1 MAIKRACTPRIQVY
15 FKYRREWHYDISP
28 LLVRSDIPVP
38 VKIARDAQ
46 IFVLDITKLNIPN
59 LTYQLFYILLLC

>member
-38 VKIARDAQ
+38 VKIAGDICPGHYQ
-46 IFVLDITKLNIPN
+46 IEHSH